1 MREIR
6 NSSGKVVRIE
16 ISDAEIETMGEREF
30 IDFVMKNGELLPHQL
45 IDSVVT
51 PRMERYFSQASD
63 SASDILKTTI
73 AGLPFL
79 IDSMFNLVKHGMIEI
94 DDVDIDCL
102 QYCIDKLNEARRN

>member
-16 ISDAEIETMGEREF
+16 MSEDEIERMDERDF

-79 IDSMFNLVKHGMIEI
+79 VDSMFNLVKYGMIDI
-94 DDVDIDCL
+94 DNVDIECL
-102 QYCIDKLNEARRN
+102 QYCIDKLNEARR